1 MNVPE
6 CLKTLRAVGYDGWL
20 SVEFEG
26 IEDCITSLE
35 ADLKNLKEMLA

>member
-6 CLKTLRAVGYDGWL
+6 CLKTLRAAGYDGWL